1 MANSGPHT
9 NNSQFFMSFN
19 ALPHLDG
26 KHVVFGKVV
35 DGMKMLDKMEKVGA
49 ESGTPTKQITIEMSG
64 QLA

>member
-1 MANSGPHT
+1 
-9 NNSQFFMSFN
+9 MSFN